1 MAELLIERRGST
13 WQYKF
18 EIPSSDGKRRRI
30 SKGGF
35 KTKSDAVRA
44 GTKAKAEFD
53 SVGAVFTPSTVTVET
68 YLDYFMKS
76 YVVSE
81 LRVNSEKVYRQF
93 IENYFKP
100 AWGRYQL
107 CKITPLQIRDMLN
120 EAKSKGLGYNTV
132 KHMKNCLNRIFDYAV
147 DPCNFIHENPARR
160 VKMPKFEE
168 EQVNPHKLISKADF
182 NCLMKRFPFG
192 DRYHIMLVLC
202 WTLGLRIGEVCGL
215 VWDDFDFENGTV
227 AISHQATGGR
237 DGRSLL
243 AVPKTKASMRTI
255 SFGEEL
261 KNLLMREKERQE
273 RNEEEYG
280 EYYSIVMLK
289 GDEIVECQK
298 QFNPSLPRIRL
309 VCIDDNG
316 RWTNPN
322 SSRYVTRIAKQELGI
337 EFDFHSLRHSN
348 ATHLLDAGVDIKVV
362 QKRLGHKSIATTYDS
377 YIHVTKQMDDVGRLE
392 SDALLCT

>member
-1 MAELLIERRGST
+1 MSELLIERRGST

-35 KTKSDAVRA
+35 KTKSDAVRE

-53 SVGAVFTPSTVTVET
+53 SVGAVFTPSTVTVEA

-100 AWGRYQL
+100 AWGRHQL

-120 EAKSKGLGYNTV
+120 EAKSKGLSYNTV
-132 KHMKNCLNRIFDYAV
+132 KHMKNCLNKIFDYAV
-147 DPCNFIHENPARR
+147 DPCNFIRENPARR

-168 EQVNPHKLISKADF
+168 EQVNPHKLISKVDF
-182 NCLMKRFPFG
+182 NSLSKRFPFG

-215 VWDDFDFENGTV
+215 VWDDLDFENGTV
-227 AISHQATGGR
+227 TISHQATGGR
-237 DGRSLL
+237 DGRFHL
-243 AVPKTKASMRTI
+243 ATPKTKASIRTI

-273 RNEEEYG
+273 RNEEKYG
-280 EYYSIVMLK
+280 EYYTIIMLK
-289 GDEIVECQK
+289 GDELVECQK
-298 QFNPSLPRIRL
+298 QFKPSLPRIRP

-377 YIHVTKQMDDVGRLE
+377 YIHVTKQMDDAGRCE